1 MGAGLEGSLGV
12 MGADMTGDRGRLLD
26 GRAKSASVR
35 RLFACG
41 CRSAAQENAAGETFY
56 DTHRP
61 AARGPARTDAPRDP
75 SRRLEEP
82 TSELQSLMRISYA
95 VFCMKK
101 KTINTKDR
109 TFSILL
115 KLLFITQLLYLQHIP
130 SNHSIHHHFIH

>member
-26 GRAKSASVR
+26 GRAKSSSVR

-41 CRSAAQENAAGETFY
+41 CRSAAQENAAGEPFY

-75 SRRLEEP
+75 SRRPAHPAVHRGDRIPGAEGRATLCNPDP
-82 TSELQSLMRISYA
+82 TPGDPY
-95 VFCMKK
+95 
-101 KTINTKDR
+101 
-109 TFSILL
+109 
-115 KLLFITQLLYLQHIP
+115 
-130 SNHSIHHHFIH
+130 